1 MVRKKEAPMKE
12 VAVSFTRKYPLME
25 KVCVFCGK
33 TFMGTR
39 LAKYDTNACRQS
51 FNYNK
56 HVEKYRESKRESYRR
71 QRKQRSGES
80 RQKTLP

>member
-1 MVRKKEAPMKE
+1 MARKKKVPMKE
-12 VAVSFTRKYPLME
+12 VVVSFTRKYPLME
-25 KVCVFCGK
+25 KVCVVCGK

-56 HVEKYRESKRESYRR
+56 HAEKYRKNKRESYRR
-71 QRKQRSGES
+71 QQEQQSGEAG
-80 RQKTLP
+80 QKNLP